1 MPWKAVS
8 LLWPAIVAA
17 LLPLD
22 LATII
27 KRWPHLL
34 ARLAALDGTR
44 RQDAYQDRSRP
55 RQVDRF
61 RGWFDDEIR
70 SAISRDASY

>member
-27 KRWPHLL
+27 KRWPYLL
-34 ARLAALDGTR
+34 ARLAALDSAIP
-44 RQDAYQDRSRP
+44 QYAYQDRSRP

-61 RGWFDDEIR
+61 RGWFDTELR
-70 SAISRDASY
+70 STG

>member
-27 KRWPHLL
+27 ARWPRLL
-34 ARLAALDGTR
+34 ARLAALDVAPR
-44 RQDAYQDRSRP
+44 HDAYQDRSRP

-61 RGWFDDEIR
+61 RAWFDAELR
-70 SAISRDASY
+70 HAA

>member
-8 LLWPAIVAA
+8 LLWPAIIAA

-27 KRWPHLL
+27 NRWPHLL
-34 ARLAALDGTR
+34 ARLASLDSEPSK
-44 RQDAYQDRSRP
+44 DARQDRSRP

-70 SAISRDASY
+70 SATS

>member
-1 MPWKAVS
+1 MPWKTVS

-22 LATII
+22 LATMIA
-27 KRWPHLL
+27 RWPRLL
-34 ARLAALDGTR
+34 SRLAALDVAVR
-44 RQDAYQDRSRP
+44 PDALEDRSRP

-61 RGWFDDEIR
+61 RAWFDGELR
-70 SAISRDASY
+70 NAA

>member
-8 LLWPAIVAA
+8 LLWPALVAA

-22 LATII
+22 LATLL

-34 ARLAALDGTR
+34 ARLATLDRTLPS
-44 RQDAYQDRSRP
+44 DAYDDRSRP

-61 RGWFDDEIR
+61 REWFANRLGI
-70 SAISRDASY
+70 AA

>member
-27 KRWPHLL
+27 KRWPRLL
-34 ARLAALDGTR
+34 ARLAALDAPIDPDDDG
-44 RQDAYQDRSRP
+44 DRSQP
-55 RQVDRF
+55 RQVERF
-61 RGWFDDEIR
+61 RARFARELG
-70 SAISRDASY
+70 AAA

>member
-8 LLWPAIVAA
+8 LLWPALVAA

-22 LATII
+22 LATIV

-34 ARLAALDGTR
+34 ARLSNLDRTLPS
-44 RQDAYQDRSRP
+44 DAYEDRSRP

-61 RGWFDDEIR
+61 REWFDNEIQR
-70 SAISRDASY
+70 AA

>member
-8 LLWPAIVAA
+8 LLWPALVAA

-22 LATII
+22 LATLL

-34 ARLAALDGTR
+34 ARLATLDRTLPS
-44 RQDAYQDRSRP
+44 DAYDDRSRP
-55 RQVDRF
+55 RQVARF
-61 RGWFDDEIR
+61 REWFANRLGI
-70 SAISRDASY
+70 AA